1 MFVANPQFYSA
12 AWGRIIFHQRLTE
25 CVRALVGPAVQWHGT
40 ILHAKPPERGT
51 PFPMHQ
57 DYPFYPHDGPDF
69 VDCLLH
75 LDDSPEASGCLQVV
89 PGSHKEGPLEH
100 ITGDHTRPYLPPEQ
114 YHPDKTPSVPVPA
127 MAGDVIFFSYLT
139 IHWSDMNRTHGWRRS
154 VRIGFHDAAMRPT
167 FVKPTDPYNNFVVS
181 GLKRRGKQPGLD
193 LQGGGPRPG
202 AASQTAGAH
211 LARQRTCP
219 VVLRRRGYRTVAR
232 RVPTS
237 SSSWPTTWATA
248 T

>member
-1 MFVANPQFYSA
+1 MLTQEQVEAYRDDGYLRVSNIFTDEELKELEREMDFIVEEWWGEDSIGWKGPWRDHYLPAGEQEKTRAVFIANPQFYSA

-89 PGSHKEGPLEH
+89 PGSHKQGPLEH

-114 YHPDKTPSVPVPA
+114 YHPDRTPSVAVPA
-127 MAGDVIFFSYLT
+127 KAGGRDLLQLPDHSL
-139 IHWSDMNRTHGWRRS
+139 
-154 VRIGFHDAAMRPT
+154 VRHEPDERLAPLG
-167 FVKPTDPYNNFVVS
+167 TDRLP
-181 GLKRRGKQPGLD
+181 
-193 LQGGGPRPG
+193 
-202 AASQTAGAH
+202 
-211 LARQRTCP
+211 
-219 VVLRRRGYRTVAR
+219 
-232 RVPTS
+232 
-237 SSSWPTTWATA
+237 
-248 T
+248 